1 MSQAELE
8 RFVAVAQNAPEI
20 VEAYRTATTTAELAT
35 LLRRDGYDVTEGEL
49 DEIARRG
56 SELSD
61 EQLDQVSGGIGVA
74 AVIAALGVGAVAM
87 GLYGGLTYV
96 AGVATATLFPLNK
109 SKSS

>member
-8 RFVAVAQNAPEI
+8 RFVAVVQNAPEI
-20 VEAYRTATTTAELAT
+20 VEAYRTATTTAELAS
-35 LLRRDGYDVTEGEL
+35 LLRRDGYDVTQAEL

-87 GLYGGLTYV
+87 GLYGGLAYV